1 MLKSCLFENGS
12 GIRLSGELSDLIA
25 LHGTVRKIIS
35 VVVDYELQATDASN
49 LLVDFLEKIEQ
60 AYLGE
65 ELVEQYVVQRKP
77 CTHYGFGCSWME
89 MLMINSLMRSLA
101 EYAVLDELDDI
112 NIQLLEYLCRKTL
125 SGIDKADVTGIH
137 HYIGK
142 RFVCLNIRHFIA
154 NFSYKDSDF
163 KVGADRDSLK
173 KVQQY
178 LSVYFEE
185 SRPLR

>member
-12 GIRLSGELSDLIA
+12 GVRLTGELSDLTA
-25 LHGTVRKIIS
+25 LHGTVRKIVS

-60 AYLGE
+60 AYLGK
-65 ELVEQYVVQRKP
+65 ELVAQYIVQYKS

-89 MLMINSLMRSLA
+89 LLMINGLMRSLA

-112 NIQLLEYLCRKTL
+112 NIQLLEYLCRKAL
-125 SGIDKADVTGIH
+125 SGIEGADVTGIH
-137 HYIGK
+137 HYIGR
-142 RFVCLNIRHFIA
+142 RFVCLNIRHFVA

-163 KVGADRDSLK
+163 NVGADPDSLR

-185 SRPLR
+185 NRPTR